1 MFHFMYLLLY
11 KFIFEL
17 LSFEC
22 SFVSVVYIVCFSIM
36 SQHKL
41 WEQNIQQTTP
51 QSVKAFLQQRCCTD
65 FTRHR
70 ENILFTFGDEI

>member
-17 LSFEC
+17 FSFEC

-51 QSVKAFLQQRCCTD
+51 QSVKAKMGNSAPKNHNIFLS
-65 FTRHR
+65 HR
-70 ENILFTFGDEI
+70 PFPEAI